1 MLAVRGA
8 LKTMEG
14 LPLKIFKK
22 TEAFVLAKEIVM
34 RCKPNIEMSVLRT
47 LLYAEQK
54 RDKQES
60 RLQYS
65 SGGNV
70 FVIATPTKKEESKRS
85 LKLLLDLLEITK
97 NAMRDGL
104 KALKAYGKRR

>member
-1 MLAVRGA
+1 MLAVRSA
-8 LKTMEG
+8 LKKMEG

-60 RLQYS
+60 KMQYS

-70 FVIATPTKKEESKRS
+70 FVLATPTKKEESKRS
-85 LKLLLDLLEITK
+85 LKLLLDLSEMIK
-97 NAMRDGL
+97 NTMRDGL
-104 KALKAYGKRR
+104 RALKTYAKRQ

>member
-1 MLAVRGA
+1 MLVVRSA
-8 LKTMEG
+8 LKKMEG

-54 RDKQES
+54 RDKQENK
-60 RLQYS
+60 LQYS

-70 FVIATPTKKEESKRS
+70 FVLATPTKKGESKRS
-85 LKLLLDLLEITK
+85 LKLLLDLSDMIK
-97 NAMRDGL
+97 NTIRDGL
-104 KALKAYGKRR
+104 RVLKTYVKRQ